1 MRKLTVAL
9 AAIIVGTSI
18 SIPVRAIASL
28 NPTTGGLATSVTV
41 LIRSDYVGPSPHQ
54 LSKTWRGYP
63 IAGIC

>member
-9 AAIIVGTSI
+9 AAIIVGTSV
-18 SIPVRAIASL
+18 SIPVCVIASST
-28 NPTTGGLATSVTV
+28 PATDGSASSVTV

>member
-9 AAIIVGTSI
+9 AAIIVVI
-18 SIPVRAIASL
+18 SIFIPVGAIASFT
-28 NPTTGGLATSVTV
+28 PTTDGVASSSIV

>member
-1 MRKLTVAL
+1 MRKPTIVL

-18 SIPVRAIASL
+18 FFSVQSIASSP
-28 NPTTGGLATSVTV
+28 PTADGRAVSVTV
-41 LIRSDYVGPSPHQ
+41 STRSDYVGPSPHQ

>member
-18 SIPVRAIASL
+18 SVPVFAIVSPTPANDGFASR
-28 NPTTGGLATSVTV
+28 VTV

-63 IAGIC
+63 IGGIC